1 MSIFDLIARERAR
14 VAQLVRAEAWTRAA
28 VALVAALTL
37 GALLLG
43 GSRWIA
49 LPRIV
54 PFVVWAVAIAAAA
67 YLVRRGMR
75 ALHDVAASGRIADA
89 VEQEQKMRR
98 GAVRGIIEL
107 SGDTSAFVARAAQ
120 RLGDTLGARGDA
132 LAPELRRTLRRS
144 QELRF

>member
-1 MSIFDLIARERAR
+1 MTIFELIARERAR

-28 VALVAALTL
+28 VAVVAALTL

-54 PFVVWAVAIAAAA
+54 PFVVWAVAIAAAVF
-67 YLVRRGMR
+67 LVRRGAA
-75 ALHDVAASGRIADA
+75 ALHRIAASVAIADA
-89 VEQEQKMRR
+89 VESEQKMRR

-107 SGDTSAFVARAAQ
+107 SGDTSAFAARAAQ
-120 RLGDTLGARGDA
+120 RLGDTRGAR
-132 LAPELRRTLRRS
+132 RS
-144 QELRF
+144 RQSGLPQAKPPS